1 MTSRLPRRFALS
13 LAAALPGLALL
24 PAAPRPARAAAF
36 PGAAC
41 LAVLMSDLHSAQ
53 ERAAAT
59 LGALDRVLAANAG
72 TPALVVV
79 NGDVFERGNAIA
91 LRSMGAADWA
101 FLSALRR
108 RAPVVLNLGNHETAL
123 LDDMAETVARARALD
138 LAVVSNL
145 QRAADGAPLADAA
158 FRLDLPGGRRL
169 VVVGI
174 ATDEAATYRQVAR
187 ERLRFPEPAAWARAN
202 LPALAEGAEF
212 VLVASHAGVAAD
224 RAILPL
230 LPEGALLF
238 GGHEHLRFVH
248 AAGGRR
254 YLHTGS
260 WNRFF
265 TVAAFGEG
273 GIRSAE
279 VAVEPGIEED
289 PAHAALWR
297 EVFAAH
303 ARPEDQEVLF
313 RLPAALPLPA
323 AARRAVA
330 AVAAAAGVE
339 VGLMN
344 HTTFGTGLPAG
355 EVTRLAF
362 DAFLRFDGGLVQAE
376 ADAAAIAAIAARA
389 NQDEEVP
396 LERRIGDFVYASALP
411 AGPARLAANGWVGLN
426 AARYLGSALAFR
438 PVPELRV
445 KAVVQRALS
454 AG

>member
-1 MTSRLPRRFALS
+1 MTTRLPRRFALS
-13 LAAALPGLALL
+13 LAAALPGLVLL

-36 PGAAC
+36 PGAAVI
-41 LAVLMSDLHSAQ
+41 AVLLSDLHSAQ
-53 ERAAAT
+53 DRAAAT

-72 TPALVVV
+72 TRAVIVV
-79 NGDVFERGNAIA
+79 NGDVFERGNVIA
-91 LRSMGAADWA
+91 LRSMGQADWA
-101 FLSALRR
+101 FLAALRR

-138 LAVVSNL
+138 LVVLSTL
-145 QRAADGAPLADAA
+145 QRAADGAPLTEAA
-158 FRLDLPGGRRL
+158 FRLDLAGGKRL
-169 VVVGI
+169 AIVGI
-174 ATDEAATYRQVAR
+174 ATDEANTYRQVAR
-187 ERLRFPEPAAWARAN
+187 ERLRFPDPAAWAREN
-202 LPALAEGAEF
+202 LAGLVAGADH

-230 LPEGALLF
+230 LPDGALLL

-248 AAGGRR
+248 AAGRTR

-273 GIRSAE
+273 AIRSAE
-279 VAVEPGIEED
+279 VAVEPGQDED
-289 PAHAALWR
+289 AAHAALWR

-303 ARPEDQEVLF
+303 ARPEDREVLF

-339 VGLMN
+339 SGLMN

-355 EVTRLAF
+355 EVTRLDF

-376 ADAAAIAAIAARA
+376 ADRAAMAAIAARA

-396 LERRIGDFVYASALP
+396 LDRRIGDFVYASALP
-411 AGPARLAANGWVGLN
+411 AGPARVAANGWVGLN
-426 AARYLGSALAFR
+426 AARYLGGALSFQ

-445 KAVVQRALS
+445 KAVVQRALA

>member
-1 MTSRLPRRFALS
+1 MTPMLPRRFALS
-13 LAAALPGLALL
+13 LAAAIPGVALL
-24 PAAPRPARAAAF
+24 PAPRPARAVAF

-59 LGALDRVLAANAG
+59 LGALDRVLAANRG
-72 TPALVVV
+72 TPALIVV

-91 LRSMGAADWA
+91 LRSQGAADWA

-123 LDDMAETVARARALD
+123 LDDMAETVAAARARD
-138 LAVVSNL
+138 VVVVTTL
-145 QRAADGAPLADAA
+145 QRAADGVPLAEPA
-158 FRLDLPGGRRL
+158 FRFDLPGGKRL

-187 ERLRFPEPAAWARAN
+187 ERLRFPAPAAWAQAN
-202 LPALAEGAEF
+202 LPGLIAGADH

-230 LPEGALLF
+230 LPDGALLL
-238 GGHEHLRFVH
+238 GGHEHLHFTH
-248 AAGGRR
+248 AAGRTR
-254 YLHTGS
+254 YVHTGS

-273 GIRSAE
+273 PVRLAE
-279 VAVEPGIEED
+279 VAVEPGVEED
-289 PAHAALWR
+289 PVHAALWR

-303 ARPEDQEVLF
+303 ARPEDLEVLF
-313 RLPAALPLPA
+313 RLPAPLPLPA

-344 HTTFGTGLPAG
+344 HTTFGTGLPG
-355 EVTRLAF
+355 GDVTRLAF

-376 ADAAAIAAIAARA
+376 ADAAAMAAIAARA

-396 LERRIGDFVYASALP
+396 LDRRIGDFVYASALP
-411 AGPARLAANGWVGLN
+411 PGPARLAANGWVGLN
-426 AARYLGSALAFR
+426 AARYLGGAFAFR
-438 PVPELRV
+438 PVPEMRV
-445 KAVVQRALS
+445 KAVVQRAL
-454 AG
+454 AGG

>member
-1 MTSRLPRRFALS
+1 MTLRPTRRFALS

-24 PAAPRPARAAAF
+24 PGLPRPARAAAF

-41 LAVLMSDLHSAQ
+41 IAVLMSDLHSAQ

-72 TPALVVV
+72 TRAVVVV

-101 FLSALRR
+101 FLAALRR

-123 LDDMAETVARARALD
+123 IDDMAEVAARARALD

-145 QRAADGAPLADAA
+145 ARADGAPLADPAL
-158 FRLDLPGGRRL
+158 RLDLPGGRRL

-174 ATDEAATYRQVAR
+174 GTDEAATYRPPAR
-187 ERLRFPEPAAWARAN
+187 ALLRLPEPAAWAREN
-202 LPALAEGAEF
+202 LPGLVSGAEF

-230 LPEGALLF
+230 LPDGALLL

-248 AAGGRR
+248 AAGRTR

-265 TVAAFGEG
+265 SVAAFGEG
-273 GIRSAE
+273 AIRSAE
-279 VAVEPGIEED
+279 VAVEPGQDED
-289 PAHAALWR
+289 AAHAALWR
-297 EVFAAH
+297 EVLAAH
-303 ARPEDQEVLF
+303 GRPEDREVLF
-313 RLPAALPLPA
+313 RLAEPLPLPR

-330 AVAAAAGVE
+330 AVASAARVE
-339 VGLMN
+339 AGLMN

-362 DAFLRFDGGLVQAE
+362 DAFLRFDGGLVRAE
-376 ADAAAIAAIAARA
+376 ADAAAMAAIAERA

-411 AGPARLAANGWVGLN
+411 GRAASLAANGWVGLN
-426 AARYLGSALAFR
+426 AARYLGVALPFQ
-438 PVPELRV
+438 PVPELRI
-445 KAVVQRALS
+445 KAVVQAALS
-454 AG
+454 GG